1 MQFFQPYLMMI
12 DRGSETAKGGPPAGK
27 MPHRCGPTV
36 RIENRSLD
44 LHRFTWRCKALAAV
58 ELARNQQEPHSD
70 RSSTSLFLLAKTLQ
84 SRTAKA
90 NPSSIGPRAVGYEIY
105 FLKMPRNLAEAAALG
120 DEETGKPLACF
131 KKPVLLQALQQPG
144 LLSISLCREL

>member
-105 FLKMPRNLAEAAALG
+105 FLKMPRNLAEAAAPAEMQKL
-120 DEETGKPLACF
+120 ESPLAKVSGAENSAF
-131 KKPVLLQALQQPG
+131 VG
-144 LLSISLCREL
+144 TLSRNPRR